1 MSTIFDVIFAVVMGI
16 ITIGG
21 SSMRQIAISEGRIG
35 RVNGLTVLLS
45 IASWFSVSFIAKG
58 MLWPYVAFCLSGG
71 YFLHRMAAD
80 KARELARRERSK
92 VRRAAGILLINDDG
106 TFQGVPQD
114 DGTYA
119 LPVVLLEPAEDT
131 IAGAHRAASKE
142 LGLRVELLGLPLFS
156 RYEPVGKTTVTIY
169 AAVATEIVVPDGPL
183 LMLPPSERVTRERL
197 EQGKYGCFNTAMF
210 RFWEASIGGRAEPN
224 SKRVADSR

>member
-1 MSTIFDVIFAVVMGI
+1 MGI

-21 SSMRQIAISEGRIG
+21 SSMRQIAISQGRIG

-45 IASWFSVSFIAKG
+45 IANWFSVSFIAKG

-142 LGLRVELLGLPLFS
+142 LGLRVELLGLPYSAGTSLSERPRLRSMLPS
-156 RYEPVGKTTVTIY
+156 RPRSWSLTDPCSCSPQVRESPGSGLSRASM
-169 AAVATEIVVPDGPL
+169 AASTRPCSASGR
-183 LMLPPSERVTRERL
+183 PPSEGV
-197 EQGKYGCFNTAMF
+197 
-210 RFWEASIGGRAEPN
+210 PN
-224 SKRVADSR
+224 PNRGA